1 MKYIYYIL
9 SISFLFAQG
18 FEINQYYGTLNIN
31 EEIYDRPFL
40 GGLNK
45 PKIQWIDWDDDSD
58 DDLFILDEDGY
69 IRYMENISIGSD
81 FKFVIRKI
89 SFRNFK

>member
-18 FEINQYYGTLNIN
+18 FEINQYYGTLNID

-45 PKIQWIDWDDDSD
+45 PKIQWIDWDNDGDSD
-58 DDLFILDEDGY
+58 PL
-69 IRYMENISIGSD
+69 NIYKVTSHHHQNLHLI
-81 FKFVIRKI
+81 
-89 SFRNFK
+89 FRELVLHHKK